1 MQESASILPGTS
13 LLKFAPARCTII
25 LLSQI
30 LQVLKIDRKKDLV
43 IVEGIKIAT
52 KHVKPVR
59 EGETGSI
66 VNIA

>member
-1 MQESASILPGTS
+1 MPALGV
-13 LLKFAPARCTII
+13 LL
-25 LLSQI
+25 LQI